1 MKIPQVPNEL
11 EALGP
16 RKHPGC
22 YHGTLVCAVRKLWS
36 RPQART
42 LLKDPGPT
50 QITGEPGQTGA

>member
-36 RPQART
+36 WASKSQWQAGLT
-42 LLKDPGPT
+42 WGTKAVE
-50 QITGEPGQTGA
+50 Q